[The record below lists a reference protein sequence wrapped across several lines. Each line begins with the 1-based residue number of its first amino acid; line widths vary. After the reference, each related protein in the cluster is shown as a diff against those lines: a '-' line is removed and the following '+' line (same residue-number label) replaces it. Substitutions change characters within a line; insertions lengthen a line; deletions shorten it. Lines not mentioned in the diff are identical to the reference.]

1 METRVGQVI
10 DAVIAKLAATTGFR
24 LYGDSNSTADLV
36 TVFDGAEIRATDDN
50 IDQVLLVIGWAGDD
64 PEQTSAAADIAL
76 TTGPI
81 AATNRPRDEQTSIA
95 CKVMSH
101 RAGTQKEARD
111 AGLATLVAVAKV
123 CRADPSLGINT
134 SDTIGGVR
142 TLAWVTAGQLT
153 QYLHNGY
160 VAELDFTISYQS
172 RV

>member
-10 DAVIAKLAATTGFR
+10 DAVIAKLAITSGFR
-24 LYGDSNSTADLV
+24 LNGDTNSTTGLI
-36 TVFDGAEIRATDDN
+36 TVFDGAEIRATDDA
-50 IDQVLLVIGWAGDD
+50 IDQVLLVIGYPGDNPD
-64 PEQTSAAADIAL
+64 ELEPAAQIAL
-76 TTGPI
+76 SSGPI
-81 AATNRPRDEQTSIA
+81 ASTSRPRDEQTSIA
-95 CKVMSH
+95 CKAISH
-101 RAGTQKEARD
+101 RAESQKDARD
-111 AGLATLVAVAKV
+111 AGLAALVAVAMM

-134 SDTIGGVR
+134 SGTIGGVR